1 MAQPSATNKG
11 SAALGVSGRIAAY
24 FQRAQITP
32 LLALV
37 ALLLGFFA
45 VGVTP
50 REEEPQINVTMAN
63 VLIPFPGA
71 AVRDVE
77 QMVAGPAEQ
86 VLAQIA
92 GVEHVMSV
100 SRPGV
105 AIITVQF
112 KVGVPRTEAL
122 VRLYDTVNSNADWL
136 PRGLGVLDPIIKP
149 KGIDDVPIVTLTL
162 FSKNPKAGPYDLERV
177 AHSIEADLKRVSGTR
192 EVSTIGGPGRA
203 VMVEIDPVRMSG
215 VGVTVPD
222 LRQAL
227 LSANLGLPVG
237 DLIRGNRAVAIES
250 GPFLRQ
256 ASEVADLVVG
266 VHTGKPVFLRDVA
279 NVRDGP
285 LPPSRHVW
293 HGVAAAAS
301 APAAEYPAVTIA
313 VTKKAGENAIDV
325 ANAVM
330 KRVDALRNTVIPGDV
345 QVAETRNYG
354 ASANDKAQKL
364 IQKLLFATTAVVALV
379 FLALGK
385 REAAIVGSAV
395 ILTLTVTLFASWA
408 WGFTLNRVSL
418 FALIFSIGILVDD
431 AIVVVENIHRHQ
443 GLYPGRTLTQ
453 IIPGAVDEVGG
464 PTILATLTVI
474 AALLPMAFVSGLMG
488 PYMSPIPINASMGM
502 LLSLAI
508 AFVVTPWLARLWMKA
523 TPAVAFDSTGTAQQP
538 AAHHGLSAKIA
549 PAFERVFRP
558 LLDERRGGRNRGL
571 LGLGIAMLIAISLA
585 LPATGLVLLKMLPF
599 DNKSEFQV
607 IVDMPAGTPVEQTAA
622 VLHELGNYL
631 VTVPEVTDY
640 QAYAGTAA
648 PINFNGLVRQYYL
661 RAGGDVGDL
670 QVNLVGKHDRKAQS
684 HAIATRVRPA
694 LQQIGQRFG
703 ANIKVVEVP
712 PGPPV
717 LSPIVAEI
725 YGPEAAGRQELAKA
739 VRAVFEKTPGIVDVD
754 DSSIAAAPKT
764 LLLVDRQKAAMLGVP
779 QQVIVTTLRAGL
791 AGEATAYLHDETKY
805 PAAAIIQLP
814 PSAQGDLNALLQLA
828 VRSIDGKLVPIRE
841 LVTVT
846 DTVRE
851 QPQFHKDLLPVS
863 YVVADMAGALDSP
876 LYGVFKM
883 RGEITKIATPGGG
896 TLQEYF
902 IRQPDDPYRDYAIKW
917 DGESQITYETF
928 RDMGLAYGV
937 GLILI
942 YLLVVAQFGSYLTPL
957 IIMAPIPLT
966 IIGVMPGHALLG
978 AQYTATSMIGMI
990 ALAGIIVRNSIL
1002 LVDFINLQVRTGMD
1016 FKQAIVSSAITRA
1029 QPIVLT
1035 GLAAMLGA
1043 FFILDDPIFN
1053 GLAISLIFGIFV
1065 STVLTLV
1072 VIPIL
1077 YYVAYR
1083 RRLAAITG
1091 PFDPDQPDAAT
1102 SSSNPPS
1109 IQGA

>member
-1 MAQPSATNKG
+1 MTQPSKM
-11 SAALGVSGRIAAY
+11 GVSGRIAAL
-24 FQRAQITP
+24 FQSAQITP

-45 VGVTP
+45 VMVTP

-71 AVRDVE
+71 SARDVE

-86 VLAQIA
+86 VLAQIS
-92 GVEHVMSV
+92 GIEHVMSV
-100 SRPGV
+100 SNPGL

-112 KVGVPRTEAL
+112 KVGVARTEAL

-136 PRGLGVLDPIIKP
+136 PKDLGVLAPIIKP

-162 FSKNPKAGPYDLERV
+162 FDKSAAVGAFDLERV
-177 AHSIEADLKRVSGTR
+177 AHSLEAELKRVPGTR
-192 EVSTIGGPGRA
+192 EVSTTGGPGRA
-203 VMVEIDPVRMSG
+203 VMVEIDPARMAGS
-215 VGVTVPD
+215 GVTVAD

-227 LSANLGLPVG
+227 QSANLGLPVG
-237 DLIRGNRAVAIES
+237 ELIAGNRSVAIES
-250 GPFLRQ
+250 GPFLSQ
-256 ASEVADLVVG
+256 ASEVGDLVVA
-266 VHTGKPVFLRDVA
+266 VHNARPVFLRDVA
-279 NVRDGP
+279 NVRDGAM
-285 LPPSRHVW
+285 PPSRYVW
-293 HGVAAAAS
+293 HGVAGTDGAAG
-301 APAAEYPAVTIA
+301 AEYPAVTLSI
-313 VTKKAGENAIDV
+313 TKKAGENAISV

-330 KRVDALRNTVIPGDV
+330 RRVEVLRNTVIPANV

-354 ASANDKAQKL
+354 ATANDKAQKL
-364 IQKLLFATTAVVALV
+364 ITKLLFATASVVALV
-379 FLALGK
+379 FIALGK

-443 GLYPGRTLTQ
+443 QHHPHRTLAQ

-464 PTILATLTVI
+464 PTILATFTVI

-508 AFVVTPWLARLWMKA
+508 AFIVTPWLARLWMK
-523 TPAVAFDSTGTAQQP
+523 SS
-538 AAHHGLSAKIA
+538 AAHGKDGTDGERDVAVHAAGHGLAGKLG
-549 PAFERVFRP
+549 PVFERLFKP
-558 LLDERRGGRNRGL
+558 LLDEKTGTKNRRL
-571 LGLGIAMLIAISLA
+571 LGLGIAVLIAISLV
-585 LPATGLVLLKMLPF
+585 LPATGLVMLKMLPF

-622 VLHELGNYL
+622 VLHELGAYL
-631 VTVPEVTDY
+631 ATVPEVTDY

-670 QVNLVGKHDRKAQS
+670 QVNLVDKHARKAQS
-684 HAIATRVRPA
+684 HAIAARVRPE
-694 LQQIGQRFG
+694 LQKIGKRFG
-703 ANIKVVEVP
+703 ANVKIVEVP

-725 YGPEAAGRQELAKA
+725 YGPEAEGRLQVAKA
-739 VRAVFEKTPGIVDVD
+739 VRTVFEKTPDVVDVD
-754 DSSIAAAPKT
+754 DSSIAAAPKK

-779 QQVIVTTLRAGL
+779 QQAIVTTLRAGL
-791 AGEATAYLHDETKY
+791 AGEATAYLHDESKY
-805 PAAAIIQLP
+805 PAAAVLQLP
-814 PSAQGDLNALLQLA
+814 PERHGDLNALLALS
-828 VRSIDGKLVPIRE
+828 VRSAAGKLVPIRE
-841 LVTVT
+841 LVTVS
-846 DTVRE
+846 DSVRE
-851 QPQFHKDLLPVS
+851 QPVYHKDLLPVNF
-863 YVVADMAGALDSP
+863 VVADMAGKLDSP
-876 LYGVFKM
+876 LYGVFSM
-883 RGEITKIATPGGG
+883 RSELAKIATPGGG
-896 TLQEYF
+896 TLVEYF
-902 IRQPDDPYRDYAIKW
+902 IHQPEDTYREYALKW

-928 RDMGLAYGV
+928 RDMGAAYGV

-1002 LVDFINLQVRTGMD
+1002 LVDFINLQLREGVD
-1016 FKQAIVSSAITRA
+1016 FKRAIVHSAVTRA

-1072 VIPIL
+1072 VIPTL

-1083 RRLAAITG
+1083 GTLGQPKAA
-1091 PFDPDQPDAAT
+1091 
-1102 SSSNPPS
+1102 
-1109 IQGA
+1109 